1 MRLVNPEDYFA
12 NFFEIN
18 SKYLMSIKSKLGYY
32 KANRS
37 IKTSEKLFEE
47 VESQVERNRLILKEN
62 SQTYPPHI
70 ASGDH

>member
-1 MRLVNPEDYFA
+1 
-12 NFFEIN
+12 
-18 SKYLMSIKSKLGYY
+18 MSINSKLGYY

-47 VESQVERNRLILKEN
+47 VEPQVERNRLILKEN

-70 ASGDH
+70 ASGDQ